1 MLAALD
7 QAIRDFWLSQGR
19 PPGLADYTP
28 YMLVIGWILAWFTRG
43 LIGDCV
49 RDFHYRA
56 RRRALRVVAAGPG
69 AVLRR
74 IPRRELSAV
83 PPSASEDAVR
93 TRSRI

>member
-28 YMLVIGWILAWFTRG
+28 YMLAIGWGLAWFTRG

-56 RRRALRVVAAGPG
+56 RRRALRVIAAGPG
-69 AVLRR
+69 TGLRGELRR
-74 IPRRELSAV
+74 PLSAV
-83 PPSASEDAVR
+83 PPSSPGDAVR